1 MSLIAEAN
9 YICLEFVF
17 SPMGMHIGTLAPS
30 MYATHPNQLLVREP
44 STYIKNF
51 NVCAYLLITL
61 FLQYF
66 KKINHLVLVYLML
79 SCFSMPL

>member
-1 MSLIAEAN
+1 MSIIAEAN

-44 STYIKNF
+44 STYI
-51 NVCAYLLITL
+51 
-61 FLQYF
+61 
-66 KKINHLVLVYLML
+66 
-79 SCFSMPL
+79 